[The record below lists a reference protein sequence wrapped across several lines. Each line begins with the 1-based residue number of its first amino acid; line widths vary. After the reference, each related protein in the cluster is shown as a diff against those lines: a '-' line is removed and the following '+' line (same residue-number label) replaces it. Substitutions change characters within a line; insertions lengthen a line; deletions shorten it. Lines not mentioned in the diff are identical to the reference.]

1 MKPVAKARKN
11 PPAVIPPRGRKMSLP
26 EAVEHVNRKFGKA
39 LARLAK

>member
-1 MKPVAKARKN
+1 MKNVVKARKK
-11 PPAVIPPRGRKMSLP
+11 PATVIPPRGRKMSVP